1 MYGPVPW
8 FLRRNCPLVYGYF
21 LYSAVWS
28 DSISLASEVCQLST
42 QGHFASTIPIIT
54 SCCTGTSAGFWLGGS
69 MPPWP
74 PEAKFFFENLTTK
87 WCILSF
93 LSSLLSFTSSTRFHR
108 PSLTFPAG
116 ILLIDHSSWTQ
127 SKTIKS
133 VEIRQSCIS
142 SVRNCTYTEW
152 TKKLHTEQVSV
163 ATYARCCGILQIHSR
178 IFQWRNFE
186 NRLRFDLTE

>member
-1 MYGPVPW
+1 MYGPVLW
-8 FLRRNCPLVYGYF
+8 RLRKNCPLVYGYF

-69 MPPWP
+69 MPPCRLRRI
-74 PEAKFFFENLTTK
+74 FFENLTTK

-108 PSLTFPAG
+108 PSLTFPDG

-163 ATYARCCGILQIHSR
+163 ARCCGILQIHSR
-178 IFQWRNFE
+178 IFRWRKFE
-186 NRLRFDLTE
+186 SQLRFDLTE